1 RPARLSSTPHRF
13 LIKGCLC
20 SHLIA
25 FPRVPPTPRPGQG
38 RLITVLLGGRPAAR
52 QDHGGGV
59 GMSEPVDAAPAA
71 GLTPGPWRSAPM
83 AVRHMRWTL
92 GAVACGVVAAV
103 AAGAWFAFLRPAPG
117 DPRSL
122 PFWECAT
129 EAGLTWQMHFLP
141 NEQGETFKINLYD
154 HGCGLAVGD

>member
-1 RPARLSSTPHRF
+1 
-13 LIKGCLC
+13 
-20 SHLIA
+20 
-25 FPRVPPTPRPGQG
+25 
-38 RLITVLLGGRPAAR
+38 
-52 QDHGGGV
+52 
-59 GMSEPVDAAPAA
+59 
-71 GLTPGPWRSAPM
+71 M
-83 AVRHMRWTL
+83 ALRHMRWTL

-154 HGCGLAVGD
+154 HGCGLAVGDYDGDGRDDVYFCNQLGKNALFRNNGDGTFTDVAEQAGVAMGDRVCVAATFADYDNSGRPSLFVTSTRGGNVLFRNLG